1 MRLLLAIATFIIASA
16 SGVAAQSTDRRH
28 VSAGTFFAFGDAYA
42 PSVGIGATRTFKQG
56 LTFGGGMDLVFRF
69 VDPGS
74 SEPTIFGS
82 IVAGVQAPTDIGR
95 TRLQPFLLAGLVLAG
110 IDFGMVGEA
119 GTHYWISRH
128 IGVRADIRFMCP
140 FGGEGGVAGL
150 RLGLSFR

>member
-1 MRLLLAIATFIIASA
+1 MRLLLMIATFIIASV

-28 VSAGTFFAFGDAYA
+28 VSAGTFFAFGEAYA
-42 PSVGIGATRTFKQG
+42 PTLGIGATRTFNQG

-82 IVAGVQAPTDIGR
+82 IVAGVQAPAEIGR
-95 TRLQPFLLAGLVLAG
+95 TRFQPFLLAGLVLAG
-110 IDFGMVGEA
+110 IDFGTVAEV

-128 IGVRADIRFMCP
+128 IGVRTDIRLMRP

-150 RLGLSFR
+150 RLGLSLR